1 MGSFKKSCLTN
12 WDKIL
17 KFTNFENGGTDIQ
30 LNILH
35 VIWKILSNFSLLL
48 LNDMSSYFEM

>member
-17 KFTNFENGGTDIQ
+17 TFANFENGGTNIHRD
-30 LNILH
+30 ILH
-35 VIWKILSNFSLLL
+35 VI
-48 LNDMSSYFEM
+48 